1 MSDGYG
7 ICGHKNS
14 YSSGVKNAWVEDFIG
29 MELANNQSRTTK
41 NQMTYT
47 TETREKIIH
56 PNLMKDNAGGKDI
69 TMLTAQQIKSKN
81 KNGLPAD
88 MLFSHLG
95 APGSDRF
102 MSVNAMTFT
111 NGVGSGGIRAEDLL
125 QEKLGPEAKAALDIT
140 PVSVKMREKAKQD
153 ARKESLISSYTTNS
167 NASSS
172 RAYTGDF
179 KIRTKEE
186 VAPKMPDFRRRKIQI
201 A

>member
-1 MSDGYG
+1 
-7 ICGHKNS
+7 
-14 YSSGVKNAWVEDFIG
+14 
-29 MELANNQSRTTK
+29 MELAQNPQRSQK

-56 PNLMKDNAGGKDI
+56 PNLMKDNAGGRHIK
-69 TMLTAQQIKSKN
+69 MLTALQIKSKN

-140 PVSVKMREKAKQD
+140 PISVKMREKSKND
-153 ARKESLISSYTTNS
+153 ARTDALVSSFTTNS
-167 NASSS
+167 NAGSS
-172 RAYTGDF
+172 RAYKGEF
-179 KIRTKEE
+179 SIRTKEE
-186 VAPKMPDFRRRKIQI
+186 TAPKMPDFRRRKIQI